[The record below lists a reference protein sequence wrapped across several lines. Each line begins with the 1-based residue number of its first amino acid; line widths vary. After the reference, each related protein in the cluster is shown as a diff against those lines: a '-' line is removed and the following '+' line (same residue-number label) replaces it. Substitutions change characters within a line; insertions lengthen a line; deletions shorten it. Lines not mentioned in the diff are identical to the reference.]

1 MARTVGIGHQDFE
14 KLRMKN
20 NFYVDKSDF
29 IREWWESDDDV
40 TLITRPR
47 RFGKTLNMSMTECFF
62 SVKYAN
68 RSDLFEGLSIWEE
81 KAEGAKYRN
90 LQGTYPVIS
99 LSFAP
104 VKGTGFYASFIYP
117 P

>member
-47 RFGKTLNMSMTECFF
+47 RFGKTLNMSILGKFQRKQSGGE
-62 SVKYAN
+62 A
-68 RSDLFEGLSIWEE
+68 
-81 KAEGAKYRN
+81 A
-90 LQGTYPVIS
+90 QGGKREY
-99 LSFAP
+99 
-104 VKGTGFYASFIYP
+104 
-117 P
+117 

>member
-29 IREWWESDDDV
+29 IREWWEADDDV

-47 RFGKTLNMSMTECFF
+47 RFGKTLNMSILGKFQRQQSGGE
-62 SVKYAN
+62 A
-68 RSDLFEGLSIWEE
+68 
-81 KAEGAKYRN
+81 A
-90 LQGTYPVIS
+90 QGGKREY
-99 LSFAP
+99 
-104 VKGTGFYASFIYP
+104 
-117 P
+117 